1 MSTISLK
8 RNLSRSRLLKEN
20 FFRGLVS
27 LSILFALGFILFVVF
42 ILFLQS
48 RGALN
53 LDLFRNF
60 PSARPQNAGIQSAVF
75 GSIWVVGIAALV
87 AVPIGVIAAVFLEEF
102 INPNNRIAKIIDL
115 NVRNLAGVPAVVF
128 GMVGLAFIARGP
140 LGWGF
145 TVGTAALVLAMM
157 ILPVVIIVSRESIRA
172 VPSSLRDGSLALGA
186 TQWQTVWRTVMPS
199 ALPSIATGAILSV
212 SRAMGESAP
221 LLLLGALAFVTYNPE
236 SLDSDYTILPL
247 IIFRYASD
255 AKEEFHAIAAAT
267 SLVLMAIL
275 FLMNLTA
282 ILIRDRSQRKA

>member
-1 MSTISLK
+1 MTTISLK
-8 RNLSRSRLLKEN
+8 RSLSRSRLFKEN
-20 FFRGLVS
+20 FFRVLVS
-27 LSILFALGFILFVVF
+27 LSIFFALGFILFVVF

-48 RGALN
+48 KGSLN

-60 PSARPQNAGIQSAVF
+60 PSARPANAGIQSAIF

-87 AVPIGVIAAVFLEEF
+87 AVPIGIVAAIFLEEF

-128 GMVGLAFIARGP
+128 GMVGLAFIARGS

-247 IIFRYASD
+247 IIFRYASN

>member
-8 RNLSRSRLLKEN
+8 RNLSRSRLFKEN
-20 FFRGLVS
+20 FFRVLVS
-27 LSILFALGFILFVVF
+27 LSIFFALGFILFVVF

-48 RGALN
+48 RGSLN

-60 PSARPQNAGIQSAVF
+60 PSARPANAGIQSAIF

-87 AVPIGVIAAVFLEEF
+87 AVPIGIVAAIFLEEF

-128 GMVGLAFIARGP
+128 GMVGLAFISRGS

>member
-27 LSILFALGFILFVVF
+27 LSILFALAFILFVVF

-60 PSARPQNAGIQSAVF
+60 PSARPQNAGIQSALF

-87 AVPIGVIAAVFLEEF
+87 AVPVGVIAAVFLEEF

-140 LGWGF
+140 FGWGF

-199 ALPSIATGAILSV
+199 ALPSISTGAILSV

-221 LLLLGALAFVTYNPE
+221 LLLLGALAFVTFNPE
-236 SLDSDYTILPL
+236 SLDSDYTVLPL

>member
-27 LSILFALGFILFVVF
+27 LSILFALAFILFVVF

-48 RGALN
+48 SGALN

-60 PSARPQNAGIQSAVF
+60 PSARPQNAGIQSALF

-87 AVPIGVIAAVFLEEF
+87 AVPVGVIAAVFLEEF

-140 LGWGF
+140 FGWGF

-199 ALPSIATGAILSV
+199 ALPSISTGAILSV

-221 LLLLGALAFVTYNPE
+221 LLLLGALAFVTFNPE
-236 SLDSDYTILPL
+236 SLDSDYTVLPL

>member
-60 PSARPQNAGIQSAVF
+60 PSARPQNAGIQSALF

-87 AVPIGVIAAVFLEEF
+87 AVPVGVIAAVFLEEF

-186 TQWQTVWRTVMPS
+186 TQWQTVWRTVLPS

>member
-27 LSILFALGFILFVVF
+27 LSIFFALAFILFVVF

-60 PSARPQNAGIQSAVF
+60 PSARPQNAGIQSALF

-87 AVPIGVIAAVFLEEF
+87 AVPVGVIAAVFLEEF
-102 INPNNRIAKIIDL
+102 ISPNNRIAKIIDL

-140 LGWGF
+140 FGWGF

-199 ALPSIATGAILSV
+199 ALPSISTGAILSV

-221 LLLLGALAFVTYNPE
+221 LLLLGALAFVTFNPE
-236 SLDSDYTILPL
+236 SLDSDYTVLPL

>member
-27 LSILFALGFILFVVF
+27 LSILFALGFIVFVVF

-60 PSARPQNAGIQSAVF
+60 PSARPQNAGIQSALF

-87 AVPIGVIAAVFLEEF
+87 AVPVGVIAAVFLEEF

-140 LGWGF
+140 FGWGF

-199 ALPSIATGAILSV
+199 ALPSISTGAILSV

-221 LLLLGALAFVTYNPE
+221 LLLLGALAFVTFNPE
-236 SLDSDYTILPL
+236 SLDSDYTVLPL